1 MKLRIVVPI
10 FLFLLYNSVFA
21 QENIKTFAAY
31 KQKVNFEFSSEWQY
45 LSTDLYLLNSDK
57 FAYLINQI
65 AMTGSGKKKKR
76 SGNDYIQSLFIQA
89 TIKDIKFFGGDMV
102 YPIYSF
108 QIQKDEKYTTQIADN
123 AGVIRLIDNLPLNAS
138 KDYINAEISGD
149 IITNNNKNQFL
160 MLVAKQLQN
169 ISRFSQPNTAVF

>member
-1 MKLRIVVPI
+1 MKMKR
-10 FLFLLYNSVFA
+10 LLLGFVFSFSLQLLA
-21 QENIKTFAAY
+21 QETIKTYTAY

-65 AMTGSGKKKKR
+65 AMTSSGKKKKHR
-76 SGNDYIQSLFIQA
+76 GNDYIQSLFIQA

-123 AGVIRLIDNLPLNAS
+123 AGIIRLIDNLPLNAS
-138 KDYINAEISGD
+138 KDYIDAEISGD

-160 MLVAKQLQN
+160 QTLFFLYFQLFN
-169 ISRFSQPNTAVF
+169 E